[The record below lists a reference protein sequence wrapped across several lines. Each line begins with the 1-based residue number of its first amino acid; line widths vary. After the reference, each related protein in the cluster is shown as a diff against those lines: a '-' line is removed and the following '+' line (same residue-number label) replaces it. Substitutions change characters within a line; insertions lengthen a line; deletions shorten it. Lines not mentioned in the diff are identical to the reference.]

1 MWKLVATKFM
11 YISSWQYRTS
21 QIIFVFIRSQ
31 PPNKPKT
38 IYIIEVMELFTIIS
52 YTQNHVYVQRKTF
65 QLQTHKQQNLNKTRY
80 CERLMHH
87 CLFDVF
93 WLQRLFFSRLWH
105 TRYTMVRGHICMLQR
120 NRDIY
125 YYYYDYYF
133 QYNTQLKLITCK
145 PKLRELNFETLLIL
159 KYTKNEIR
167 K

>member
-21 QIIFVFIRSQ
+21 QIILVFIRSQ
-31 PPNKPKT
+31 PSNKPKT
-38 IYIIEVMELFTIIS
+38 IHILLREWNCSLLFLVPNFMYI
-52 YTQNHVYVQRKTF
+52 YVQRKTF
-65 QLQTHKQQNLNKTRY
+65 QLQTYKQQNLNKTRY
-80 CERLMHH
+80 CEQLMHH

-93 WLQRLFFSRLWH
+93 WLLRLFFCRLWH

-145 PKLRELNFETLLIL
+145 PKLRELNF
-159 KYTKNEIR
+159 
-167 K
+167 